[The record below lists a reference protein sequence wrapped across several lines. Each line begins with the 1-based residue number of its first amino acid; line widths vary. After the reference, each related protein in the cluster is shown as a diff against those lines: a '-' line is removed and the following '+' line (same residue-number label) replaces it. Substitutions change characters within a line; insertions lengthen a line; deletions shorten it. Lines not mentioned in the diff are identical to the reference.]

1 MHMDIIPMHISNI
14 IMETVRFMSAFLLN
28 CDFPCRD
35 GGIIRPLYAV
45 VNPFFAFLRF
55 SQKAKRLS
63 R

>member
-1 MHMDIIPMHISNI
+1 MHMDIIPMHISHI

-35 GGIIRPLYAV
+35 GGIIRPLCAV

-55 SQKAKRLS
+55 S
-63 R
+63 